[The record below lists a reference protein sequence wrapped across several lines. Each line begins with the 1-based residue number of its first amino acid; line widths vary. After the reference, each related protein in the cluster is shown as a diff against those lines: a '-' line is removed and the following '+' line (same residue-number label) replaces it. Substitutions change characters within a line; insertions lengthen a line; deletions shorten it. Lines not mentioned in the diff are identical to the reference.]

1 MKSFAIGLIA
11 LVAVLSGG
19 IMVGKRPLSAGGV
32 DDGPPLTGEP
42 RNAGQPARAAVWL
55 PTPIALETSAESVRP
70 DARGGPSAPR
80 CAERPRCAEPPP
92 PVWPAEKVKPEPVS
106 AAAPTCAAV
115 PVKSAGCLPA
125 PRIPDLPEEPT
136 APKSST
142 VAAHSARSATAAPK
156 GEIKSVSGVLGD
168 MLPLPAGPIES
179 ADASPPAAPVRMV
192 NDKRFSINYEVK
204 DVGPTGVSQIDLWY
218 TSDGRDWHKAG
229 TIHEANSPYTANV
242 DRDGLYGLTMVAR
255 SGVGLGK
262 RPPRPGDAPQVWIEV
277 DTTKPEVKLT
287 GLRANLGPDSN
298 HLVIG
303 WTATDKNL
311 GPKPITLSYAEQAD
325 GPWKPI
331 VANLENTGRYVWQVP
346 KTASPR
352 LMLRVEATDLVGNI
366 GEAQTP
372 EPVTLDLAQPVVS
385 ILGVEP
391 ASK

>member
-11 LVAVLSGG
+11 LLVVLSGG

-32 DDGPPLTGEP
+32 DEGPPLTTEP
-42 RNAGQPARAAVWL
+42 RNAGQPAGAAVSL
-55 PTPIALETSAESVRP
+55 PGPIVLEASAESSRP
-70 DARGGPSAPR
+70 KARGGSSAPR
-80 CAERPRCAEPPP
+80 GAEAPP
-92 PVWPAEKVKPEPVS
+92 PVWPAEKVKPEPLS
-106 AAAPTCAAV
+106 AAAPTCASV
-115 PVKSAGCLPA
+115 PSKAADYLPA

-136 APKSST
+136 PAKSGAVPTLS
-142 VAAHSARSATAAPK
+142 AHSATPGHKS
-156 GEIKSVSGVLGD
+156 EIKSVSGVLGD
-168 MLPLPAGPIES
+168 MLPLPTGPVESTEVSPSGPI
-179 ADASPPAAPVRMV
+179 RMV

-204 DVGPTGVSQIDLWY
+204 DVGPTGVSQIELWY
-218 TSDGRDWHKAG
+218 TSDGHDWHKAG
-229 TIHEANSPYTANV
+229 IIHEAHSPYTANV

-262 RPPRPGDAPQVWIEV
+262 RPPRPGDAPQVWVEV

-287 GLRANLGPDSN
+287 GLRANLGPDTH

-325 GPWKPI
+325 GPWTPI
-331 VANLENTGRYVWQVP
+331 AANIENTSRYVWQVP
-346 KTASPR
+346 KAASAR
-352 LMLRVEATDLVGNI
+352 IMLRVEATDLAGNV

-372 EPVTLDLAQPVVS
+372 EPIALDLAQPTVA